1 MSTTQLPDETTAPAP
16 DEHAAP
22 GGPVP
27 TTASPRLGDVGS
39 PPVADVSDEQPIPES
54 ADRPE
59 EDQRLP
65 IDAWRTGIAASL
77 GGAAAGWMLGGAFSG
92 YFAEVAGVV
101 AAAAGGLFAG
111 WSYRLRN
118 PSAPQLALLPGAVV
132 LAALFAALTTGA
144 DIAQIP
150 DLVTESLRQ
159 GGLALPPVP
168 FDPGWRVLVVLISAF
183 VTITGATL
191 AVSLDRARV
200 AVAVPGVVAMV
211 AILLQPAGS
220 ELMAVTVALVLGLGG
235 LAVAYGTELARD
247 GAAESGGFELRR
259 LARAGGVSVLLVVA
273 LTLLGQVG
281 FLFPETDTNQ
291 VVPPRRP
298 EAPPPPRDRV
308 IFTAESDDT
317 QPWRVGTL
325 DVYSDGAWMTPPF
338 DPAALVD
345 LASFDG
351 DVAAAL
357 PEPSFPGSVLDPA
370 ETIEVSFTLQ
380 DVEGRVV
387 PLLAATTAIDGN
399 FGRLEFYPR
408 TQTLQVDGRQAS
420 GTTYTVTAAAPP
432 AGSTLSEAPDPDT
445 DDPVLASFLDAPEPG
460 PVAATLLAEAVALD
474 APLYEK
480 LQFVRSRFY
489 DKVIAAGTGEPL
501 DVDAARLEQMLQEA
515 EANPY
520 EIVAGEA
527 LLARMVGVPARLG
540 FGYFGGDVPAGGD
553 GSVRE
558 LRPKHGAM
566 WLEAYFEGHGWV
578 PIMGKPPR
586 AKSSL
591 SDDQQEPDPF
601 VQATDEIAARVFVPT
616 AGRSLAPLYI
626 LVRFWLARVLPFVLV
641 AVVLIGGYPAVFKRI
656 RRWRR
661 RRWAMRTGPRAR
673 IAVAYADIRDIANDL
688 NIGHPSLTPIE
699 FLDVTQPDAEHRELA
714 WLVTRVMWGDLRRD
728 VRDSDADAAEDVAGA
743 LRKRLLG
750 GQAYIMRT
758 LAAISRASLTEP
770 WDARLPNVWWGWRR
784 RQRRRI
790 AIETGLVAPE
800 TLRARRWRRLP
811 AFLRPRRR
819 RTIGWRRFLR
829 VPPLRVTVPAVTVV
843 VMLAMIA
850 LTGGIRAVDLTTP
863 ASFSLPD
870 VPEHLP
876 GYTFERFEAADEV
889 FAFYD
894 AEGQSLV
901 AGGEFHAVREGEDET
916 GLVVGTLEVAAFKP
930 GVRERPEQLVQ
941 GLLRA
946 LLIDPQDLIRL
957 GGERVY
963 VKRVPEQTLYLWLAP
978 DLSAFQLFTAG
989 REFRQPDAVLAGLLA
1004 AQRGEA
1010 VDQLKPPTD
1019 TPPLDARRGTP

>member
-1 MSTTQLPDETTAPAP
+1 MSTTKLPDDVMTPDGQPATGEPAP
-16 DEHAAP
+16 THA
-22 GGPVP
+22 V
-27 TTASPRLGDVGS
+27 PRLGEAGSTHDVTAG
-39 PPVADVSDEQPIPES
+39 EQPLTAPPGEGP
-54 ADRPE
+54 DEEEQRP
-59 EDQRLP
+59 P
-65 IDAWRTGIAASL
+65 IDPWRTGIAASL
-77 GGAAAGWMLGGAFSG
+77 GGAATGWMLGGAFTG
-92 YFAEVAGVV
+92 YVAEAAGVI
-101 AAAAGGLFAG
+101 AAVAGGLFAG

-118 PSAPQLALLPGAVV
+118 PSAPQLAMLPGAAVM
-132 LAALFAALTTGA
+132 AALFAALSTGA
-144 DIAQIP
+144 DVAQIP
-150 DLVTESLRQ
+150 DLVAESLRQ

-200 AVAVPGVVAMV
+200 AVAVPGVVALV
-211 AILLQPAGS
+211 AILLQPTGN
-220 ELMAVTVALVLGLGG
+220 EVMAVTIALVLGIGG

-247 GAAESGGFELRR
+247 GAAETGGFELRR
-259 LARAGGVSVLLVVA
+259 LARAGGVSVLLVLA
-273 LTLLGQVG
+273 LTVLGQVG
-281 FLFPETDTNQ
+281 FLFPEVDTNQ

-298 EAPPPPRDRV
+298 EQPPPPRDRV
-308 IFTAESDDT
+308 LFTAESQDT

-325 DVYSDGAWMTPPF
+325 DVYRDGAWMTPPF
-338 DPAALVD
+338 DPASLVD
-345 LASFDG
+345 LVGFDG

-357 PEPSFPGSVLDPA
+357 PDASFPGAVVDPA
-370 ETIEVSFTLQ
+370 ETIEVTFTLE

-387 PLLAATTAIDGN
+387 PLLAGTTVVDGS
-399 FGRLEFYPR
+399 FGRLEYYPR
-408 TQTLQVDGRQAS
+408 TQTVQVDGRQSA
-420 GTTYTVTAAAPP
+420 GTTYTVTAAKPPTGAALSDAP
-432 AGSTLSEAPDPDT
+432 EPDV
-445 DDPVLASFLDAPEPG
+445 DDRELETFLEAPEPG
-460 PVAATLLAEAVALD
+460 PVAATLLAEARALD

-480 LQFVRSRFY
+480 LQFVRTRFY
-489 DKVIAAGTGEPL
+489 DKVIASGTGEPL
-501 DVDAARLEQMLQEA
+501 DVGAARLDQMLQEA
-515 EANPY
+515 EANPF

-553 GSVRE
+553 GTVRE

-626 LVRFWLARVLPFVLV
+626 LVRYWLARVLPFVL
-641 AVVLIGGYPAVFKRI
+641 AAAALIGGYPAVVKRV

-661 RRWAMRTGPRAR
+661 SRWASRAGPRAR
-673 IAVAYADIRDIANDL
+673 IAVAYADIRDVANDL
-688 NIGHPSLTPIE
+688 NIGHPSLTPLE
-699 FLDVTQPDAEHRELA
+699 FLDVTQPDPEHRELA

-728 VRDSDADAAEDVAGA
+728 VRDSDADAADEVARA
-743 LRKRLLG
+743 FKKRLLG
-750 GQAYIMRT
+750 GQPYVMRT
-758 LAAISRASLTEP
+758 LAAISRASLKEP
-770 WDARLPNVWWGWRR
+770 WDPRLPNVWWGWRR

-790 AIETGLVAPE
+790 AIESGLIAPE

-811 AFLRPRRR
+811 AFLRTRRR
-819 RTIGWRRFLR
+819 RTVGWRRFLR
-829 VPPLRVTVPAVTVV
+829 VPSLRVAVPAVTVV
-843 VMLAMIA
+843 AMLVMIA
-850 LTGGIRAVDLTTP
+850 LTGGIRTVDLTAP
-863 ASFSLPD
+863 ASFSLQEVPD
-870 VPEHLP
+870 HLP
-876 GYTFERFEAADEV
+876 GYTFERFDAADEV

-894 AEGQSLV
+894 ADGQSLV
-901 AGGEFHAVREGEDET
+901 AGGEFYAVREGEDDT

-941 GLLRA
+941 GLLRG

-978 DLSAFQLFTAG
+978 DLSMFQLFTAG
-989 REFRQPDAVLAGLLA
+989 REFQQPDAVLAGLLA
-1004 AQRGEA
+1004 SQRGED
-1010 VDQLKPPTD
+1010 VDQLQPPTD
-1019 TPPLDARRGTP
+1019 IPPLDARRGTP